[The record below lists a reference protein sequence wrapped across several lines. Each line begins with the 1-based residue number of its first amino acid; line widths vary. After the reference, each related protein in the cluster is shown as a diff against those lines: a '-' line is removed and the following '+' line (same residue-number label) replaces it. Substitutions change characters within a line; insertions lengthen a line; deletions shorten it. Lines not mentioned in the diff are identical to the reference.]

1 MSANTRI
8 IVLKSKELIYTGI
21 FVVLGILLILLLY
34 LMFSADDKDKETATT
49 TEELSPTMA
58 SYTPGVY
65 SSNVN
70 IGGAELEVI
79 VTVDENNLAH
89 ADIKNM
95 SETVTAMYPLLQPSL
110 DEINEQIA
118 NVTSIDDITY
128 SGNTKYT
135 SIILLDAIK
144 QALSK

>member
-58 SYTPGVY
+58 SYTPGIY

-79 VTVDENNLAH
+79 VTVDENSLAH

-118 NVTSIDDITY
+118 NVSSIDDITY
-128 SGNTKYT
+128 SGSTKYT